1 VLAGLQAKVSE
12 WIGGARA
19 ILAGHAT

>member
-19 ILAGHAT
+19 ILAGHAA